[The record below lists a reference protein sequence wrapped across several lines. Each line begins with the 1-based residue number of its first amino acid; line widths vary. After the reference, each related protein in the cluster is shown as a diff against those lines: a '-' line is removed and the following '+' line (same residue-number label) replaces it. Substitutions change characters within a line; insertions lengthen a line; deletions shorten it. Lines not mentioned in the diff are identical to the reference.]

1 MSTSGRWAALA
12 ATWLL
17 WVAGCQGMAL
27 TAAKLYIKQEK
38 PQQAREQLE
47 LGLQTEPSNPEIHYL
62 LGKLAGEDGRYED
75 MIGHFDRCLE
85 LSPKFKPKIHERRR
99 FYWSRI
105 YNRGIREAGEPSP
118 DFSSMAELFRVA
130 TTISPTR
137 IEAWRNLAFAH
148 YRLDKYDEAIEVYE
162 HVIEL
167 APADTAT
174 HSSLGVLYY
183 TQGRLEEAE
192 QTLGELLKLAPTHT
206 GALTNLAVIYTEQG
220 RLSDAE
226 DTYRKAI
233 EIDPDS
239 WESHYN
245 MGNLYW
251 QQQNFA
257 AARVAFERSV
267 ELDPEHRDS
276 RYNLAITYISLNET
290 EAALPLLQHLSEETP
305 EDKSVWR
312 ELGRIYAN
320 KGMFAQ
326 SEDAYARAE
335 PADSDEA
342 ADSDASA
349 EE

>member
-1 MSTSGRWAALA
+1 MGTLSRQAALA
-12 ATWLL
+12 AACLL
-17 WVAGCQGMAL
+17 CVSGCQGTAL

-47 LGLQTEPSNPEIHYL
+47 IGLQTEPSNPEIHYL
-62 LGKLAGEDGRYED
+62 LGRLAGEDGRYVD
-75 MIGHFDRCLE
+75 MVGHFDRSLE

-99 FYWSRI
+99 YYWSRI
-105 YNRGIREAGEPSP
+105 YNRGIREAGEPRL

-148 YRLDKYDEAIEVYE
+148 YRLNEYDEAIEVYE

-174 HSSLGVLYY
+174 YNSLGVLYY

-226 DTYRKAI
+226 DAYRKAI
-233 EIDPDS
+233 EVDPDS

-276 RYNLAITYISLNET
+276 RYNLAITYISLNEI

-312 ELGRIYAN
+312 ELGRIYAI
-320 KGMFAQ
+320 KGMVAQ
-326 SEDAYARAE
+326 SEDAYDRA
-335 PADSDEA
+335 EA
-342 ADSDASA
+342 AD
-349 EE
+349 